1 MAWEVPYAAMF
12 TGTNGQVAKPCR
24 MVLGS
29 FIIQLRMVFFSTAK
43 RRNGMGLIDRKRE
56 DTSLMTIAL
65 SVMVTNIFGTFKLAV
80 EEIEKENKLLEKKKW
95 NQACQE
101 SNLTKKGLLS
111 RH

>member
-1 MAWEVPYAAMF
+1 
-12 TGTNGQVAKPCR
+12 
-24 MVLGS
+24 
-29 FIIQLRMVFFSTAK
+29 
-43 RRNGMGLIDRKRE
+43 MGLIDRKRE